1 MDAEVNAAQSV
12 FYNHLPQAAS
22 KLAAMSWSH
31 CTFVVLSAALEQ
43 GITTV
48 EFIGDKIKSV
58 KQVIG
63 RSVSDVHAV
72 EEPRYVQSGC
82 PERSVS

>member
-1 MDAEVNAAQSV
+1 MNAEVNASQSV
-12 FYNHLPQAAS
+12 LYNHLPQAVS

-31 CTFVVLSAALEQ
+31 RTFVVLSAALKQ

-48 EFIGDKIKSV
+48 EFIGDNIESV

-63 RSVSDVHAV
+63 LSVSDFHAV
-72 EEPRYVQSGC
+72 EKPCYVQGRC
-82 PERSVS
+82 PERGVS

>member
-12 FYNHLPQAAS
+12 LDNHLPQAVS

-31 CTFVVLSAALEQ
+31 RTFVVLSAALKQ
-43 GITTV
+43 GIPTV
-48 EFIGDKIKSV
+48 EFIGDKIESV

-63 RSVSDVHAV
+63 LSVSNFHAV
-72 EEPRYVQSGC
+72 EKPRHVQGSC
-82 PERSVS
+82 PECSVS